1 MISEASRKILEEL
14 NFSKKTQAER
24 QVPKETD
31 MRKPEVKQ
39 STSKQT
45 EVFICELCSHK
56 LASEV
61 CLDLHYETCRRRKGK
76 VLTICISL

>member
-14 NFSKKTQAER
+14 NFSQKTQAQR
-24 QVPKETD
+24 QVPMETD
-31 MRKPEVKQ
+31 VRKPEVKQ

-56 LASEV
+56 LASEA
-61 CLDLHYETCRRRKGK
+61 CLDLHYETCRRRKGT
-76 VLTICISL
+76 VWTICISL

>member
-1 MISEASRKILEEL
+1 MISEASRKILEDL
-14 NFSKKTQAER
+14 NFSQKNQAQR

-31 MRKPEVKQ
+31 VRKP
-39 STSKQT
+39 

-56 LASEV
+56 LASEA
-61 CLDLHYETCRRRKGK
+61 CLDLHYETCRRRKGT